1 MELWEALGGEDKRA
15 QMDALLE
22 VLASFIFEPVGDRP
36 FSSGLVHFLAV
47 LGIDAEMDRLREAK
61 HYSYM
66 LAGIVYYVQ
75 VLGVEKLLPA
85 ARRDE
90 QTNEDREHFLLIRR
104 RFLADGSYSPIS
116 EMISLLAYR
125 KFVALNA
132 GNAGN
137 AYWSKDKTIFYLH
150 GRLIVINRFRRQP
163 GRGPKITTMRHRNGV
178 LQDRNIFVA
187 DGQEYLAVEVLG
199 GGFHDYVWADEQGP

>member
-1 MELWEALGGEDKRA
+1 MAMELWEALDREEKEA
-15 QMDALLE
+15 QMEALLE

-66 LAGIVYYVQ
+66 LAGVVYCVR

-90 QTNEDREHFLLIRR
+90 QTDED
-104 RFLADGSYSPIS
+104 
-116 EMISLLAYR
+116 
-125 KFVALNA
+125 
-132 GNAGN
+132 
-137 AYWSKDKTIFYLH
+137 
-150 GRLIVINRFRRQP
+150 
-163 GRGPKITTMRHRNGV
+163 
-178 LQDRNIFVA
+178 
-187 DGQEYLAVEVLG
+187 
-199 GGFHDYVWADEQGP
+199 

>member
-1 MELWEALGGEDKRA
+1 MIKNAVTFLVAKYIVERKTLRIYCTIYNPTEQWGRELSCLNNGFVSAQVVFRYGWIDVSSRNSSRNSSPHRRHRQGSRQHTDFMKNARELFCWKGRQKVLAMELWEALDREEKEA
-15 QMDALLE
+15 QMEALVE

-66 LAGIVYYVQ
+66 LAGVVYCVR

-90 QTNEDREHFLLIRR
+90 QTDED
-104 RFLADGSYSPIS
+104 
-116 EMISLLAYR
+116 
-125 KFVALNA
+125 
-132 GNAGN
+132 
-137 AYWSKDKTIFYLH
+137 
-150 GRLIVINRFRRQP
+150 
-163 GRGPKITTMRHRNGV
+163 
-178 LQDRNIFVA
+178 
-187 DGQEYLAVEVLG
+187 
-199 GGFHDYVWADEQGP
+199 